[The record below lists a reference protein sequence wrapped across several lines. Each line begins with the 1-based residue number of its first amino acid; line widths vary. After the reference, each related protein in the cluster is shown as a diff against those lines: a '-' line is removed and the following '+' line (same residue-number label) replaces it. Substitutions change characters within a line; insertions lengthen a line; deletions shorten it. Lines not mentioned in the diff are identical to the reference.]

1 MHMIIATV
9 GILLALQ
16 MRAMVYH
23 REATERLKAPT
34 VAACLNL
41 LCSTIYFSKF
51 TIYIFLPEGRLH
63 ILLFKK
69 KKKKKRKKSVDFIS
83 SLW

>member
-1 MHMIIATV
+1 MIIATV

-16 MRAMVYH
+16 MRTMAYH

-41 LCSTIYFSKF
+41 LCSRICFLKF

-63 ILLFKK
+63 ILLLQKK
-69 KKKKKRKKSVDFIS
+69 KKKKKTKKKKKCRFYQ
-83 SLW
+83 